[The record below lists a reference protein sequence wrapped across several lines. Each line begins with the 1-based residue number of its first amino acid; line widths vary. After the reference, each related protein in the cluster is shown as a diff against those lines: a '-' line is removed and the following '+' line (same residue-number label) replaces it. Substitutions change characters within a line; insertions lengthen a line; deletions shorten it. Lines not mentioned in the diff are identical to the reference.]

1 MKTPD
6 TADTT
11 QLTAD
16 VPWSRLD
23 HFLVAS
29 LGGLSRTRIQHL
41 IKSGMVRVDGQTVY
55 KAREPL
61 SGGEQIQVSRPTPEK
76 PAHLEPEDIPLD
88 IIYEDD
94 QIIVLNK
101 PAGLVTHPGNG
112 VHRGTLVNGLVG
124 RYQHLSEQNSRL
136 RPGIVHRLDKDT
148 SGIMVV
154 ARTDAAHL
162 HLARQFERREVQKTY
177 LALVWGTPP
186 KTGKVEAN
194 LVRDPHNRLAFRTS
208 RSRGRPAV
216 TFYRALEH
224 YRGFSLLGI
233 RPHTGRTHQ
242 IRVHL
247 AHLGYP
253 TFGDALYHGVR
264 PAASIA
270 PELRDVA
277 ARLRRA
283 LHRQALHALSLAFT
297 HPATKEATTFQAP
310 LPDDFNAA
318 LAILRQEPRA

>member
-1 MKTPD
+1 MKVPD
-6 TADTT
+6 VAATT
-11 QLTAD
+11 QFTAD

-23 HFLVAS
+23 HFLVAR
-29 LGGLSRTRIQHL
+29 LGDLSRTRIQHL
-41 IKSGMVRVDGQTVY
+41 IKSGMVRIDGATVC

-61 SGGEQIQVSRPTPEK
+61 SGGEQVQVDRPAPEK

-101 PAGLVTHPGNG
+101 PAGLVTHPGSG

-162 HLARQFERREVQKTY
+162 HLARQFERREIQKTY

-186 KTGKVEAN
+186 KTGKVDAN
-194 LVRDPHNRLAFRTS
+194 LVRDPHNRLAFMTS
-208 RSRGRPAV
+208 RSRGRPSV
-216 TFYRALEH
+216 TFYRTLEQYH
-224 YRGFSLLGI
+224 GFTLLGV

-247 AHLGYP
+247 AYLGYP

-270 PELRDVA
+270 PDLRDVA

-283 LHRQALHALSLAFT
+283 LHRQALHAFSLAFI
-297 HPATKEATTFQAP
+297 HPATKETTTFQAP

-318 LAILRQEPRA
+318 LAILRPEPRA

>member
-1 MKTPD
+1 MT
-6 TADTT
+6 DTT
-11 QLTAD
+11 QLTAE
-16 VPWSRLD
+16 VSWSRLD

-29 LGGLSRTRIQHL
+29 LGGLSRTRIQYL
-41 IKSGMVRVDGQTVY
+41 IKSGMVRVDGETVC
-55 KAREPL
+55 KARESL
-61 SGGEQIQVSRPTPEK
+61 SGGEQIQVDLPAPEK

-88 IIYEDD
+88 ILYEDD

-101 PAGLVTHPGNG
+101 PAGLVTHPGSG

-148 SGIMVV
+148 SGIMVI

-194 LVRDPHNRLAFRTS
+194 LVRDPHNRLAFRAS

-216 TFYRALEH
+216 TIYRALEH
-224 YRGFSLLGI
+224 FHGFTLLEV
-233 RPHTGRTHQ
+233 RPRTGRTHQ

-247 AHLGYP
+247 AYLGYP
-253 TFGDALYHGVR
+253 LFGDALYRGVR
-264 PAASIA
+264 APASIA
-270 PELRDVA
+270 PELRDMA
-277 ARLRRA
+277 TRLRRV
-283 LHRQALHALSLAFT
+283 LHRQALHAFSLTFS
-297 HPATKEATTFQAP
+297 HPATEEATTFQTP
-310 LPDDFNAA
+310 LPDDFDTA